1 GFWGPDLVATID
13 MQRPETFSKVTLD
26 VFIGEGS
33 WIYPPKGIEVF
44 ISSDSVNFTRVKKFS
59 SNEIMQM
66 GNVITMNLGE
76 QTARYI
82 RVIAENAGKI
92 PEGKPGAGIDA
103 WLFVDEI
110 IVE

>member
-1 GFWGPDLVATID
+1 
-13 MQRPETFSKVTLD
+13 
-26 VFIGEGS
+26 
-33 WIYPPKGIEVF
+33 
-44 ISSDSVNFTRVKKFS
+44 
-59 SNEIMQM
+59 M